1 MTNRHPPIAPTVWFA
16 LALALAACSITVG
29 GSDEPR
35 ATPVDGPASPTPD
48 PTDAPPTGTVAAPG
62 RLAVVGIDG
71 RLATMQPDGSGRVD
85 MPALGGPALQ
95 PTWSPSGDRLAWV
108 VQRTSDT
115 GVGGAI
121 AVAGPRGQNI
131 SITRT
136 PFVPYYLSW
145 APPGDRVAFL
155 GAGGDP
161 AAPVQMGVLDLTREP
176 ARATAVAGGSPFF
189 YFSWAP
195 DGRQVL
201 AHTGF
206 DRLERVD
213 LAGRTTAV
221 SRRPGLF
228 ATPAWS
234 ADGRTVVYAERGA
247 SGTQRLVAAIDGG
260 PTRLLV
266 QGKGAISFVLRPDGE
281 AVAYQLLGRDDD
293 DLYDRR
299 ATQPGDGV
307 RVVDVRTGVTRRATS
322 IRALTF
328 WWSPDGERLLTL
340 APEPEAPGTI
350 PFLWQV
356 WSGGRASEVAG
367 RHSPTIEVLR
377 DYAPFFTQY
386 ALSTTPWAPDGSAF
400 AYASEGPDG
409 AGQIVVQE
417 VGGDPVAIGPGV
429 FVTWSP
435 S

>member
-1 MTNRHPPIAPTVWFA
+1 
-16 LALALAACSITVG
+16 
-29 GSDEPR
+29 
-35 ATPVDGPASPTPD
+35 
-48 PTDAPPTGTVAAPG
+48 
-62 RLAVVGIDG
+62 
-71 RLATMQPDGSGRVD
+71 
-85 MPALGGPALQ
+85 
-95 PTWSPSGDRLAWV
+95 
-108 VQRTSDT
+108 
-115 GVGGAI
+115 
-121 AVAGPRGQNI
+121 
-131 SITRT
+131 
-136 PFVPYYLSW
+136 
-145 APPGDRVAFL
+145 
-155 GAGGDP
+155 
-161 AAPVQMGVLDLTREP
+161 MGVLDLSREP
-176 ARATAVAGGSPFF
+176 PRATAVAGGSPFF
-189 YFSWAP
+189 YFAWAP
-195 DGRQVL
+195 DGRRVL
-201 AHTGF
+201 AHSGL
-206 DRLERVD
+206 DRLEQVD

-234 ADGRTVVYAERGA
+234 TDGRTVVYAERGGD
-247 SGTQRLVAAIDGG
+247 GTQRLVAVVDGEA
-260 PTRLLV
+260 PRLLV
-266 QGKGAISFVLRPDGE
+266 QGKGAISFVLRPDGG

-328 WWSPDGERLLTL
+328 WWSPDGERLLAL
-340 APEPEAPGTI
+340 APEPEAPGAI

-386 ALSTTPWAPDGSAF
+386 ALSTTPWAPDASAF
-400 AYASEGPDG
+400 AYASEGPGG

-417 VGGDPVAIGPGV
+417 VGGDPVAIAPGV

>member
-1 MTNRHPPIAPTVWFA
+1 MMSRNTLTVPGLLCTLVF
-16 LALALAACSITVG
+16 ALAACSITIG
-29 GSDEPR
+29 ERRED
-35 ATPVDGPASPTPD
+35 PVAGASPLSPTPD
-48 PTDAPPTGTVAAPG
+48 AESPSGAPPTIDAPG
-62 RLAVVGIDG
+62 RLAVVGADG
-71 RLATMQPDGSGRVD
+71 RLATMRPDGSGLVE

-95 PTWSPSGDRLAWV
+95 PAWSPTGDRLAWV

-121 AVAGPRGQNI
+121 AVAGPRGQRA

-145 APPGDRVAFL
+145 DPSGDRVAFL

-176 ARATAVAGGSPFF
+176 ARTSTVAGGSPFF
-189 YFSWAP
+189 YFAWAP
-195 DGRQVL
+195 DGRRVL
-201 AHTGF
+201 AHAGF
-206 DRLERVD
+206 DRLEEVG
-213 LAGRTTAV
+213 LSGRTTPV
-221 SRRPGLF
+221 SQRPGLF

-247 SGTQRLVAAIDGG
+247 SATQRLVAIVDDDR
-260 PTRLLV
+260 PRVLL
-266 QGKGAISFVLRPDGE
+266 QGRGAISFVLRPDGE

-299 ATQPGDGV
+299 ATLPGDGV
-307 RVVDVRTGVTRRATS
+307 RVVDVRTGITRRATS
-322 IRALTF
+322 MRAMTF
-328 WWSPDGERLLTL
+328 WWSPDGERLLAL

-356 WSGGRASEVAG
+356 WSGGRTSEVAG
-367 RHSPTIEVLR
+367 SHSPTIEVLR

-386 ALSTTPWAPDGSAF
+386 AQSTTPWAPDGSAF
-400 AYASEGPDG
+400 AFAAEGPG
-409 AGQIVVQE
+409 GTGQIVVQE
-417 VGGDPVAIGPGV
+417 VGGDPVAIAPGV